1 MSIEKKNTPSFAPL
15 VHAAILAAALC
26 ASPVAAQDP
35 GDCSIPASPG
45 TAVPLGLD
53 TSVVSTQGSDEWN
66 SEVIKVTVQAP
77 GLLAVSAE
85 GPEAQG
91 SVYVPSP
98 SGGAPELLGER
109 GIGTA
114 GVTLAMVV
122 EPGEYCVRVIPP
134 AGAAGSLRVETELIG
149 LVSTPE

>member
-1 MSIEKKNTPSFAPL
+1 MSIEKNTPRFAPL
-15 VHAAILAAALC
+15 VHAAVLAAVLC
-26 ASPVAAQDP
+26 AGPAAAQDP
-35 GDCSIPASPG
+35 GSCSTPASPG

-53 TSVVSTQGSDEWN
+53 TSIVSTQGSDEWN

-77 GLLAVSAE
+77 GLLAVTAE

-91 SVYVPSP
+91 SVYVPSL

-114 GVTLAMVV
+114 GLTLAMLV

-134 AGAAGSLRVETELIG
+134 AGATGSLRVETELIS
-149 LVSTPE
+149 LLTAPE

>member
-1 MSIEKKNTPSFAPL
+1 MSIEKNAPSVVSL
-15 VHAAILAAALC
+15 VHAAVLAVLLC
-26 ASPVAAQDP
+26 ASPAAAQDP
-35 GDCSIPASPG
+35 GDCSNLASPG

-66 SEVIKVTVQAP
+66 SEVIRVTVQDP
-77 GLLAVSAE
+77 GLLAVTAE

-98 SGGAPELLGER
+98 SGGAPELLGGR

-114 GVTLAMVV
+114 GLTLAMMV

-134 AGAAGSLRVETELIG
+134 AGATGSLRVETELID
-149 LVSTPE
+149 LVSDPE